1 MNFIKKK
8 GWGIGL
14 CIVLAAIATL
24 LCKIRQAVFPLNY
37 RSTGIW
43 YSYGNDNHIDLPETG
58 G

>member
-8 GWGIGL
+8 GLGIGL

-24 LCKIRQAVFPLNY
+24 LCKIQAGSFSFEIIGAPVF
-37 RSTGIW
+37 GIL
-43 YSYGNDNHIDLPETG
+43 GNDNHIDLPETG